1 MNRSRSSRQ
10 ARKRNSY
17 KVGWLNKQVAAL
29 NDRTSLQAKT
39 TFKGETKPSYRRNEY
54 ILQKRLNQQARKH
67 GRPYVISERTEPI
80 F

>member
-10 ARKRNSY
+10 ARRRNPY
-17 KVGWLNKQVAAL
+17 KVVWLNKQAAAL

-39 TFKGETKPSYRRNEY
+39 TFDVETSPRYRRNEY
-54 ILQKRLNQQARKH
+54 LFQKRLNQQARKH